1 MSRKKLEKQRK
12 RIGVYIEEELL
23 MRFKEHYDQYG
34 DFTQL
39 VNDILKAH
47 LDKVE
52 KYGKAS
58 SIIR

>member
-1 MSRKKLEKQRK
+1 
-12 RIGVYIEEELL
+12 